1 MIHTTHNT
9 QHTIHNTLHIQITL
23 NTWYADTLHI
33 THDTHNIWY
42 TLHNTSYT
50 DTDTHNT
57 LDQTQIGNLCK
68 IWQRSHTHFST
79 HFVPIFSQ
87 FVNHLYYWGWRH
99 SNKHWTFESCFYCF
113 RLYLTVYYKHFW
125 QLHFLLAR
133 IDMTWGLFQEDN
145 RYPQQPQ
152 HF

>member
-1 MIHTTHNT
+1 MIHTTHYTQHMIHTTHYTWYTQHITLNTWYTLHMIHTTHNT
-9 QHTIHNTLHIQITL
+9 LH
-23 NTWYADTLHI
+23 
-33 THDTHNIWY
+33 
-42 TLHNTSYT
+42 
-50 DTDTHNT
+50 
-57 LDQTQIGNLCK
+57 QTQIGSLCK

-87 FVNHLYYWGWRH
+87 FVNHLYYWDWSRWRH

-152 HF
+152 HCNGKYNVTG